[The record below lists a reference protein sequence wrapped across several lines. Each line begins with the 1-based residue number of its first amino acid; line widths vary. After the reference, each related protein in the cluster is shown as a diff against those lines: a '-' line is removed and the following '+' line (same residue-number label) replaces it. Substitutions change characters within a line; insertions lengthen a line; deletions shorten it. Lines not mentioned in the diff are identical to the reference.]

1 MYVIVGILV
10 GVIITLICILGSYM
24 RQVKDICRQLRFLRE
39 HESNMLITKE
49 IKLGNIKELTDLLNE
64 MIKERKEEA
73 AQYVKKERMIA
84 DTYTNLSH
92 DIRTPL
98 TSMDGYFQL
107 LETCSSEA
115 DRKRYIEIIEERIE
129 SLKEMLEELF
139 TYTKLKNE
147 TYELKKERQNLT
159 QILKETVFSYYDEWA
174 ERGIVPEFDLTDTP
188 VWIMGNG
195 QALRRIIQ
203 NIVKNGLDHGNKELK
218 IQLKKKENRK
228 GMAAEG

>member
-92 DIRTPL
+92 DIRTPIVAL
-98 TSMDGYFQL
+98 YAAFRKYAGGI
-107 LETCSSEA
+107 CSAGTFEIFCA
-115 DRKRYIEIIEERIE
+115 AYLPDPRKF
-129 SLKEMLEELF
+129 LF
-139 TYTKLKNE
+139 
-147 TYELKKERQNLT
+147 
-159 QILKETVFSYYDEWA
+159 
-174 ERGIVPEFDLTDTP
+174 
-188 VWIMGNG
+188 
-195 QALRRIIQ
+195 
-203 NIVKNGLDHGNKELK
+203 
-218 IQLKKKENRK
+218 
-228 GMAAEG
+228 